1 MKYKGDDRNVRIVRS
16 TPCSRNSSPENSS
29 DSNDQPQQV
38 TLASGLDISFQRI
51 EEMVTPTDVT
61 TSGFE
66 LIHKTFQSRTE
77 FKAFLKT
84 IRDSEVVLY
93 TPKKNRN
100 GKIVDPD
107 YTEIVKISHILKFLR
122 SRYTYE
128 TGYESKIKNQ
138 LGLDDDELL
147 KCD

>member
-107 YTEIVKISHILKFLR
+107 YTEIVKINHILTTNTTF
-122 SRYTYE
+122 
-128 TGYESKIKNQ
+128 
-138 LGLDDDELL
+138 
-147 KCD
+147 